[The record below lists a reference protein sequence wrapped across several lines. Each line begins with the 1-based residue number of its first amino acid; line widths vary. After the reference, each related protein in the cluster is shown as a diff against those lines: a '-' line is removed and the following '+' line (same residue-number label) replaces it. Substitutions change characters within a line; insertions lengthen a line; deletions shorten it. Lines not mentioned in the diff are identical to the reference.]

1 MTGWGWRSAEEGTG
15 WLLASGVVGW
25 VSEEEEA
32 AAKGLAGEL
41 SQLEARKS
49 RLEEELVTAVAS
61 ARAEALSASR
71 HEIERLL
78 DVLAGRPQEVARRTA
93 MLSMLIAEAMLGRL
107 AEREA
112 AVLDVLLSR
121 ALEGLAGEREL
132 VVRAAPRIAAIG
144 RRSHRSV
151 AAVRE
156 RLGESTAGMAV
167 RVDGSLSGADL
178 VVEFARGQSDARL
191 RCQLQL
197 LQGLLEG
204 CPDELS

>member
-1 MTGWGWRSAEEGTG
+1 MTGWGWRRVEDGSE

-25 VSEEEEA
+25 VSQQEEA
-32 AAKGLAGEL
+32 TAKGIVVEL
-41 SQLEARKS
+41 SQLEARRA

-61 ARAEALSASR
+61 ARAEALASSR
-71 HEIERLL
+71 HEMERLL

-93 MLSMLIAEAMLGRL
+93 MLAMLIAEAMLGRL

-132 VVRAAPRIAAIG
+132 VVRAAPRIAA
-144 RRSHRSV
+144 SV
-151 AAVRE
+151 QA
-156 RLGESTAGMAV
+156 RLGETAEGVAV

-191 RCQLQL
+191 RSQLQL
-197 LQGLLEG
+197 LQGLLEV

>member
-1 MTGWGWRSAEEGTG
+1 MTGWGWRRVEDGSE

-25 VSEEEEA
+25 VSQREEA
-32 AAKGLAGEL
+32 TAKGIVAEL
-41 SQLEARKS
+41 SQLEARRA

-61 ARAEALSASR
+61 ARAEALASSR
-71 HEIERLL
+71 HEMERML

-93 MLSMLIAEAMLGRL
+93 MLAMLIAEAMLGRL

-132 VVRAAPRIAAIG
+132 VVRAAPRIAA
-144 RRSHRSV
+144 SV
-151 AAVRE
+151 QA
-156 RLGESTAGMAV
+156 RLGERAEGVAV

-191 RCQLQL
+191 RSQLQL
-197 LQGLLEG
+197 LQGLLEV
-204 CPDELS
+204 CPDELR

>member
-32 AAKGLAGEL
+32 AAKGLAAEL

-61 ARAEALSASR
+61 ARAEALSSSR
-71 HEIERLL
+71 HEVERLL

-132 VVRAAPRIAAIG
+132 VVRAAPRIAA
-144 RRSHRSV
+144 S
-151 AAVRE
+151 VRE
-156 RLGESTAGMAV
+156 RLGGSAEGMAV

-191 RCQLQL
+191 RSQLQL
-197 LQGLLEG
+197 LEGLLEG

>member
-61 ARAEALSASR
+61 ARAEALSSSR

-132 VVRAAPRIAAIG
+132 VVRAAPRIAA
-144 RRSHRSV
+144 S
-151 AAVRE
+151 VRE

-191 RCQLQL
+191 RSQLQL

>member
-132 VVRAAPRIAAIG
+132 VVRAAPRIAA
-144 RRSHRSV
+144 S
-151 AAVRE
+151 VRE

-191 RCQLQL
+191 RSQLQL

>member
-1 MTGWGWRSAEEGTG
+1 MTGWGWRGVEDGSH

-25 VSEEEEA
+25 VSQQEEA
-32 AAKGLAGEL
+32 TARGIVAEL
-41 SQLEARKS
+41 SQLEGRRA

-61 ARAEALSASR
+61 ARAEALASSR
-71 HEIERLL
+71 HEMERML

-93 MLSMLIAEAMLGRL
+93 MLAMLIAEAMLGRL

-112 AVLDVLLSR
+112 AVLDVLLWR

-132 VVRAAPRIAAIG
+132 VVRAAPGIAA
-144 RRSHRSV
+144 SV
-151 AAVRE
+151 AA
-156 RLGESTAGMAV
+156 RLGETSEGVEV

-178 VVEFARGQSDARL
+178 VVEFARGQSDGRL
-191 RCQLQL
+191 RSQLQL
-197 LQGLLEG
+197 LQGLLEV

>member
-1 MTGWGWRSAEEGTG
+1 MTNWGWRAVEDSTG

-25 VSEEEEA
+25 VSQEEEA
-32 AAKGLAGEL
+32 SAKAIGEEL

-49 RLEEELVTAVAS
+49 RLEEELLTAVAS
-61 ARAEALSASR
+61 ARAEALSSSR

-93 MLSMLIAEAMLGRL
+93 MLAMLIAEAMLGRL

-132 VVRAAPRIAAIG
+132 VVRAAPRIAA
-144 RRSHRSV
+144 S
-151 AAVRE
+151 VRE
-156 RLGESTAGMAV
+156 RLGESGEGMAV

-191 RCQLQL
+191 RSQLQL

>member
-32 AAKGLAGEL
+32 AAKGLAAEL

-61 ARAEALSASR
+61 ARAEALSSSR
-71 HEIERLL
+71 HEVERLL

-132 VVRAAPRIAAIG
+132 VVRAAPRIAA
-144 RRSHRSV
+144 SV
-151 AAVRE
+151 QE
-156 RLGESTAGMAV
+156 RLGGSVAGMAV

-191 RCQLQL
+191 RSQLQL
-197 LQGLLEG
+197 LEGLLEG

>member
-1 MTGWGWRSAEEGTG
+1 MTSWGWRLIEDEAG

-25 VSEEEEA
+25 VRQEEEVV
-32 AAKGLAGEL
+32 AKGIAAEL
-41 SQLEARKS
+41 LQLEARRA

-61 ARAEALSASR
+61 ARAEALASSR
-71 HEIERLL
+71 HEMERLL

-93 MLSMLIAEAMLGRL
+93 MLAMLIAEAMLGRL

-132 VVRAAPRIAAIG
+132 VVRAAPRIAA
-144 RRSHRSV
+144 S
-151 AAVRE
+151 VRE
-156 RLGESTAGMAV
+156 RLGGPVEGMVV

-191 RCQLQL
+191 RSQLQL
-197 LQGLLEG
+197 LQGLLEV

>member
-1 MTGWGWRSAEEGTG
+1 MTNWGWRAVEDGTG

-25 VSEEEEA
+25 VSQEEEA
-32 AAKGLAGEL
+32 SAKAIAAEL

-61 ARAEALSASR
+61 ARAEALSSSR

-93 MLSMLIAEAMLGRL
+93 MLAMLIAEAMLGRL

-112 AVLDVLLSR
+112 AVLEVLLSR

-132 VVRAAPRIAAIG
+132 VVRAAPRIAA
-144 RRSHRSV
+144 S
-151 AAVRE
+151 VRE
-156 RLGESTAGMAV
+156 RLGESAEGLAV

-191 RCQLQL
+191 RSQLQL

>member
-1 MTGWGWRSAEEGTG
+1 MTNWGWRAVEDGTG

-25 VSEEEEA
+25 VSQEEEA
-32 AAKGLAGEL
+32 SAKAIAEEL
-41 SQLEARKS
+41 LQLEARKS
-49 RLEEELVTAVAS
+49 RLAEELVTAVAS
-61 ARAEALSASR
+61 ARAEALSSSR

-78 DVLAGRPQEVARRTA
+78 DVLAERPQEVARRTA
-93 MLSMLIAEAMLGRL
+93 MLAMLIAEAMLGRL

-132 VVRAAPRIAAIG
+132 VVRAAPRIAG
-144 RRSHRSV
+144 
-151 AAVRE
+151 AVRE
-156 RLGESTAGMAV
+156 RLGESSEGMAV

-191 RCQLQL
+191 RSQLQL

-204 CPDELS
+204 CPDDLR

>member
-1 MTGWGWRSAEEGTG
+1 MTGWGWRRVEEGSE

-25 VSEEEEA
+25 VSQQEEA
-32 AAKGLAGEL
+32 TAKGIVAEL
-41 SQLEARKS
+41 SQLEARRA
-49 RLEEELVTAVAS
+49 RLEEELMTAVAS
-61 ARAEALSASR
+61 ARAEALASSL
-71 HEIERLL
+71 HEMERML

-93 MLSMLIAEAMLGRL
+93 MLAMLIAEAMLGRL
-107 AEREA
+107 AEQEA

-132 VVRAAPRIAAIG
+132 VVRAAPRIAA
-144 RRSHRSV
+144 SV
-151 AAVRE
+151 QA
-156 RLGESTAGMAV
+156 RLGERTAGVAV

-191 RCQLQL
+191 RSQLQL
-197 LQGLLEG
+197 LQGLLEV

>member
-1 MTGWGWRSAEEGTG
+1 MTGWGWGWVEDGSD

-25 VSEEEEA
+25 VGQEEEA
-32 AAKGLAGEL
+32 TAKGIAAEL
-41 SQLEARKS
+41 SQLERRRA

-61 ARAEALSASR
+61 ARAEALASSR
-71 HEIERLL
+71 HEIERML
-78 DVLAGRPQEVARRTA
+78 DALAGRPKEVARRTA
-93 MLSMLIAEAMLGRL
+93 MLAMLIAEAMLGRL

-132 VVRAAPRIAAIG
+132 VVRAAPGIAA
-144 RRSHRSV
+144 S
-151 AAVRE
+151 VRE
-156 RLGESTAGMAV
+156 RLGESAEGMAV
-167 RVDGSLSGADL
+167 RADGSLRGADL

-191 RCQLQL
+191 RSQLHL

>member
-1 MTGWGWRSAEEGTG
+1 MTSWGWRLVEDEAG

-25 VSEEEEA
+25 VSQEEEA
-32 AAKGLAGEL
+32 VAKGIASEL
-41 SQLEARKS
+41 SQLEARRA

-61 ARAEALSASR
+61 ARAEALASSR

-93 MLSMLIAEAMLGRL
+93 MLAMLIAEAMLGRL

-112 AVLDVLLSR
+112 AVLDVLLAR

-132 VVRAAPRIAAIG
+132 VVRAAPRIAA
-144 RRSHRSV
+144 S
-151 AAVRE
+151 VRE
-156 RLGESTAGMAV
+156 RLGGSVEGMAV

-191 RCQLQL
+191 RSQLQL
-197 LQGLLEG
+197 LQGLLEV
-204 CPDELS
+204 CPDELR